1 MLVLGSFHY
10 VNWNRQDNTWPTSET
25 LVDQQ
30 LVNWSSTRHYDY
42 IYTLWSS
49 LSPEEKKKKRNKKKE
64 GGERERSRFSFPL
77 SYSAFQRRVHTF
89 YLLLCP
95 IALFFFCALYY
106 WLNVCL
112 YGKRVSNTKR
122 IKVPLILSLNKQCIH
137 SIRRFIIPPIVFICF
152 RWCSYVIS
160 YWI

>member
-49 LSPEEKKKKRNKKKE
+49 LSPEEKKKKRNKKKKE
-64 GGERERSRFSFPL
+64 EREREKSFFFPPLLFSL
-77 SYSAFQRRVHTF
+77 STKSSYVLFAVVPHR
-89 YLLLCP
+89 
-95 IALFFFCALYY
+95 ALFFLCSL
-106 WLNVCL
+106 LL
-112 YGKRVSNTKR
+112 IERVFVWQASVKYETDQSTLDF
-122 IKVPLILSLNKQCIH
+122 VSEQTMHPFNKKIYNPTH
-137 SIRRFIIPPIVFICF
+137 RLHLL
-152 RWCSYVIS
+152 
-160 YWI
+160 